1 MKGEFNFF
9 PDSVI
14 SLSGHTT
21 AKINAAPIPMTG

>member
-21 AKINAAPIPMTG
+21 AKIATPIPMTG

>member
-21 AKINAAPIPMTG
+21 AKINATPIPMTG